1 MLSSWFHF
9 FIFQDYNLFHR
20 GFFSPQTSNI
30 LFLLLADHLAFCV
43 IDRWELL
50 HPLTLIHQIYV
61 PTDDAFLAA
70 KMEKLSLFLRLSLPL
85 NPKALVSFFP
95 PTITHFFSLDHSQEH
110 TSLFLTLF
118 ILKTKIDHFM
128 FMIPFNYITQW
139 YTYVCMRSCDPM
151 DCSPPG
157 SSVHED
163 LQAKNT
169 GVDCHSILQESP
181 NSRDQ
186 TQSPAL
192 QADSLPSEPHT
203 HTHIY
208 IWWSE
213 TKHYSSYKDDLS
225 FPWVA
230 LSKWK
235 PSNFQGST

>member
-203 HTHIY
+203 HTHTHTHIY
-208 IWWSE
+208 
-213 TKHYSSYKDDLS
+213 L
-225 FPWVA
+225 V
-230 LSKWK
+230 KWNK
-235 PSNFQGST
+235 TL

>member
-186 TQSPAL
+186 TQSPTL

-203 HTHIY
+203 HTY
-208 IWWSE
+208 IFGE
-213 TKHYSSYKDDLS
+213 VKQNIIALTKMTYP
-225 FPWVA
+225 FPE
-230 LSKWK
+230 
-235 PSNFQGST
+235 